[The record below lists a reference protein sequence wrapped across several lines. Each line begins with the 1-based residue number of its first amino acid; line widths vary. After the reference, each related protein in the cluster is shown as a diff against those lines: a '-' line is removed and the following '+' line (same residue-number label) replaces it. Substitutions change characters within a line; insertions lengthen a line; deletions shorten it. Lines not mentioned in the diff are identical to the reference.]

1 MSENY
6 ARPLIMLADDDV
18 EIRRILMRSLSSLEG
33 DVIEAR
39 DGEEALEMI
48 IGHQPDLVIL
58 DVMMP
63 TLSGWELC
71 KYIRSKDEYKGIAV
85 VMLTA
90 IGRTVNEMTSPLY
103 GADAY
108 LDKPFD
114 IQEVIDVVSG
124 LLNERGSTVR

>member
-1 MSENY
+1 MSEDNR
-6 ARPLIMLADDDV
+6 RPLVMIADDDM
-18 EIRRILMRSLSSLEG
+18 EIRRILMRSFASLDIELM
-33 DVIEAR
+33 EAR
-39 DGEEALEMI
+39 DGEEALEFI
-48 IGHQPDLVIL
+48 IQHQPDLVVL

-71 KYIRSKDEYKGIAV
+71 KYIRSKPALEKTLV

-103 GADAY
+103 GADSY

-114 IQEVIDVVSG
+114 IQEVLDVVSG
-124 LLNERGSTVR
+124 HLSERGFTVR

>member
-1 MSENY
+1 MSDTDQ
-6 ARPLIMLADDDV
+6 RPLIMLADDDV
-18 EIRRILMRSLSSLEG
+18 EIRRILTRSLSSLKTN
-33 DVIEAR
+33 ILEAK
-39 DGEEALEMI
+39 DGEEALEI
-48 IGHQPDLVIL
+48 IIQHQPDLVIL

-71 KYIRSKDEYKGIAV
+71 KYIRSKPALEETAV

-114 IQEVIDVVSG
+114 IQEVLDVVSG
-124 LLNERGSTVR
+124 LMAERGQPVT

>member
-1 MSENY
+1 MSEQY
-6 ARPLIMLADDDV
+6 GRPLIMLADDDI
-18 EIRRILMRSLSSLEG
+18 EIRRILTRSLASLDGE
-33 DVIEAR
+33 VIEAQ
-39 DGEEALEMI
+39 DGEEALELI
-48 IGHQPDLVIL
+48 IEHHPDLVIL
-58 DVMMP
+58 DVMML

-71 KYIRSKDEYKGIAV
+71 KYIRGKDEYKDIAV

-108 LDKPFD
+108 LDKPFE

-124 LLNERGSTVR
+124 LLSERGSSVN